1 MQLLV
6 SVFTAILGPAETQ
19 KKQSRNHILH
29 VCVKIGLFVSNII
42 SHIIQFEA
50 TFHMIWKGNLNRGLK
65 LASVARQPIHIIHIK
80 SHLENLKSEAILWF
94 KCGFYNP
101 YNPDYLFLW
110 LQSGLCGFS
119 ALFKPQIISIKAT
132 YNPHFITRNAYC
144 WIHELLDPVIC

>member
-50 TFHMIWKGNLNRGLK
+50 TFHMI
-65 LASVARQPIHIIHIK
+65 
-80 SHLENLKSEAILWF
+80 
-94 KCGFYNP
+94 
-101 YNPDYLFLW
+101 
-110 LQSGLCGFS
+110 
-119 ALFKPQIISIKAT
+119 
-132 YNPHFITRNAYC
+132 
-144 WIHELLDPVIC
+144 